1 METRKYVF
9 ADVPKII
16 QTLNKKA
23 PIARSS
29 ADNLQLPWPFY
40 ISSLCGK
47 HFPEG
52 SRCIHVLGLLCW
64 KTLPEDHAPVGNKEL
79 PKLHWGIYL
88 LDQGW
93 PRSGGLEWQQS
104 FQPLKTRQDTC
115 GHMGPRGRLCVSA
128 RGYYCLPFNGAEPQH
143 RNTLSGWVQREK
155 RVALSPETALMG

>member
-52 SRCIHVLGLLCW
+52 SKVHPRFGPALLEN
-64 KTLPEDHAPVGNKEL
+64 LPEDHAPVGNKEL

-88 LDQGW
+88 IDQGW
-93 PRSGGLEWQQS
+93 PRSGGLE
-104 FQPLKTRQDTC
+104 
-115 GHMGPRGRLCVSA
+115 
-128 RGYYCLPFNGAEPQH
+128 
-143 RNTLSGWVQREK
+143 
-155 RVALSPETALMG
+155 